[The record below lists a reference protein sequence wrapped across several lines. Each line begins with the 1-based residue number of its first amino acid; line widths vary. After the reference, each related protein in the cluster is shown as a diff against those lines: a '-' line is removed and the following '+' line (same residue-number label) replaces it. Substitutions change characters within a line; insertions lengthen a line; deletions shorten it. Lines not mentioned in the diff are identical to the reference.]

1 MGTAVSYYG
10 RFSDSGSRN
19 SFYEVKNSKY
29 GFKSFP
35 TKNLASFSHAVQSR
49 LSLDDLAPRVY
60 SPVGRIR
67 IEQQMWVGTQNGENI
82 FRTENV
88 LSDWGYLTEIAKPY
102 HCPYE
107 DDEYGCSDHCFYE
120 GNCKNYNKIR
130 TLMDKVEECGI
141 EYTDAHNGNLGWVM
155 RKKKRVLVVID
166 VGRESVGEFDYLQ
179 YPDVDIYDEEGGYD
193 DDHCSCSACR
203 GES

>member
-19 SFYEVKNSKY
+19 SFYTVKSTRY

-35 TKNLASFSHAVQSR
+35 TKELANFSHAVQSR
-49 LSLDDLAPRVY
+49 LSDNDLSPKVY

-67 IEQQMWVGTQNGENI
+67 IPSWVTQSDGKGSLKSIE
-82 FRTENV
+82 TME

-102 HCPYE
+102 YCSN
-107 DDEYGCSDHCFYE
+107 DDECGDHCFYE
-120 GNCKNYNKIR
+120 GTCRNYNKVRSLI
-130 TLMDKVEECGI
+130 DKIEEHGL
-141 EYTDAHNGNLGWVM
+141 EYTDAHNGNLGWVT

-166 VGRESVGEFDYLQ
+166 IGRESIGDYDDSL
-179 YPDVDIYDEEGGYD
+179 YPYADIYDEYDGNGYE
-193 DDHCSCSACR
+193 HCSCSACR

>member
-10 RFSDSGSRN
+10 QFSDSGSRN

-49 LSLDDLAPRVY
+49 LSVDDLAPRVY

-82 FRTENV
+82 FKTENV

-102 HCPYE
+102 HCPCV
-107 DDEYGCSDHCFYE
+107 DDEYGCNEHCFYE

-141 EYTDAHNGNLGWVM
+141 DYTDAHNGNLGWVT

-166 VGRESVGEFDYLQ
+166 IGRESIGEFDTSL
-179 YPDVDIYDEEGGYD
+179 YPDVDYYDGYD
-193 DDHCSCSACR
+193 DAYENCSCTACR

>member
-10 RFSDSGSRN
+10 QYSDSGSRN
-19 SFYEVKNSKY
+19 SFYQVKNSRY

-35 TKNLASFSHAVQSR
+35 SKNLANFSHAVQSR
-49 LSLDDLAPRVY
+49 LAIDDLAPRVY

-67 IEQQMWVGTQNGENI
+67 IEQEMWVGRQNGENI
-82 FRTENV
+82 FRKENV

-102 HCPYE
+102 YCANGHDYDC
-107 DDEYGCSDHCFYE
+107 GDHCFYE
-120 GNCKNYNKIR
+120 GNCKNYDKVRSLI
-130 TLMDKVEECGI
+130 DKVEECGI
-141 EYTDAHNGNLGWVM
+141 EYTDAHNGNLGWVT

-179 YPDVDIYDEEGGYD
+179 YPDVDMYDEEYQD
-193 DDHCSCSACR
+193 DDYEHCSCSACR

>member
-19 SFYEVKNSKY
+19 SFYTVKSTRY

-35 TKNLASFSHAVQSR
+35 TKELANFSHAVQSR
-49 LSLDDLAPRVY
+49 LSDNDLSPKVY

-67 IEQQMWVGTQNGENI
+67 IPSWVTQSDGEGSLKSI
-82 FRTENV
+82 ETME

-102 HCPYE
+102 YCSN
-107 DDEYGCSDHCFYE
+107 DDECGDHCFYE
-120 GNCKNYNKIR
+120 GTCRNYNKVRSLI
-130 TLMDKVEECGI
+130 DKIEEHGL
-141 EYTDAHNGNLGWVM
+141 EYTDAHNSNLGWVT

-166 VGRESVGEFDYLQ
+166 VGRESIGD
-179 YPDVDIYDEEGGYD
+179 YD
-193 DDHCSCSACR
+193 DSLYPYANIYNEYGNSYEHCSCSACR

>member
-10 RFSDSGSRN
+10 SFSDSGSRN
-19 SFYEVKNSKY
+19 SFYTVKSTRY

-35 TKNLASFSHAVQSR
+35 TKELANFSHAVQSR
-49 LSLDDLAPRVY
+49 LSDNDLSPKVY

-67 IEQQMWVGTQNGENI
+67 IPSWVTQSDGKGSLKSIE
-82 FRTENV
+82 TME

-102 HCPYE
+102 YCSN
-107 DDEYGCSDHCFYE
+107 DDECGDHCFYE
-120 GNCKNYNKIR
+120 GTCRNYNKVRSLI
-130 TLMDKVEECGI
+130 DKIEEHGL
-141 EYTDAHNGNLGWVM
+141 EYTDAHNGNLGWVT

-166 VGRESVGEFDYLQ
+166 IGRESIGDYDDSL
-179 YPDVDIYDEEGGYD
+179 YPYADIYDEYDGNGYE
-193 DDHCSCSACR
+193 HCSCSACR

>member
-10 RFSDSGSRN
+10 QFSDSGSRN
-19 SFYEVKNSKY
+19 SFYTVKRTKY

-35 TKNLASFSHAVQSR
+35 TKNLANFSHAVQSR
-49 LSLDDLAPRVY
+49 LSENDLSPKVY

-67 IEQQMWVGTQNGENI
+67 IPSWVTKSDGKGSLKGIATME
-82 FRTENV
+82 

-102 HCPYE
+102 Y
-107 DDEYGCSDHCFYE
+107 CSDDDMCGGHCFYE
-120 GNCKNYNKIR
+120 GNCKNYNKVRSLI
-130 TLMDKVEECGI
+130 DKIEEHGL
-141 EYTDAHNGNLGWVM
+141 EYTDAHNGNLGWVT

-166 VGRESVGEFDYLQ
+166 IGRESIGDYDDSL
-179 YPDVDIYDEEGGYD
+179 YPYVDMYDEY
-193 DDHCSCSACR
+193 DHCSCSAYR

>member
-35 TKNLASFSHAVQSR
+35 SKNLANFSHAVQSR

-67 IEQQMWVGTQNGENI
+67 IEQQMWVGVQNGENI

-102 HCPYE
+102 HCPNGDDYE
-107 DDEYGCSDHCFYE
+107 CSDHCYYE
-120 GNCKNYNKIR
+120 GGCKNYNKIHD
-130 TLMDKVEECGI
+130 LVERIEKCGI
-141 EYTDAHNGNLGWVM
+141 EYTDCHNGNLGWVT

-166 VGRESVGEFDYLQ
+166 IGRESIGEFDTSL
-179 YPDVDIYDEEGGYD
+179 YPYANIYDEYDGNGYEN
-193 DDHCSCSACR
+193 CSCTACR

>member
-10 RFSDSGSRN
+10 QFSDSGSRN

-35 TKNLASFSHAVQSR
+35 SKNLAGFSHAVQSR
-49 LSLDDLAPRVY
+49 LSVDDLAPRVY

-67 IEQQMWVGTQNGENI
+67 IEQPVWVGTKGNGENI

-102 HCPYE
+102 HCPNG
-107 DDEYGCSDHCFYE
+107 DENECADHCFYE
-120 GNCKNYNKIR
+120 GGCSNYDKICC
-130 TLMDKVEECGI
+130 LVNSIEECGI
-141 EYTDAHNGNLGWVM
+141 EYTDAHNGNLGWVT

-166 VGRESVGEFDYLQ
+166 VGRESIGEFDTSL
-179 YPDVDIYDEEGGYD
+179 YPYANIYDEYDGNGYEN
-193 DDHCSCSACR
+193 CSCTACR